1 MLLQGQEIGPMK
13 LREIKY
19 KNKVIKVKFKDIED
33 YAVYHYNDNLLTIR
47 KGLTKRILGRT
58 LFHEIFHIIMTLND
72 FKVAPHGEERVAEL
86 TEEYYSILLNNKILR
101 NTIIRCFKV

>member
-1 MLLQGQEIGPMK
+1 MK
-13 LREIKY
+13 LKEIKY
-19 KNKVIKVKFKDIED
+19 KNKVIIVKFKDIED
-33 YAVYHYNDNLLTIR
+33 YAVYHYTDNLLTIR

-72 FKVAPHGEERVAEL
+72 FKVAPHGEESVAEL